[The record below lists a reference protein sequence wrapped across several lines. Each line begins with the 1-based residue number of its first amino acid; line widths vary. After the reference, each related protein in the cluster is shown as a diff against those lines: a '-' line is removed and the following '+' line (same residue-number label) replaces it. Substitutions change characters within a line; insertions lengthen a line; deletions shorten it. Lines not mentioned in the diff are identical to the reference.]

1 MKKGEESLMKHYQ
14 TAWSWLG
21 RGMKI
26 ELGFGKVNKPDL
38 TSTHLIYQP
47 GFSISGKR
55 KAFTDF
61 ETAFTP
67 SQSFYQSSSVP
78 NQLS

>member
-1 MKKGEESLMKHYQ
+1 MKKGDESLMKYYQ

-21 RGMKI
+21 RGRKI

-47 GFSISGKR
+47 GFSEKE

-78 NQLS
+78 KQLS